1 MPEPYFCVA
10 RTQPQREAFAAEMLE
25 ARGFEIFLP
34 KIETRKTVQ
43 PLFCG
48 YLFALV
54 VEGRWL
60 AINTCFGVLSVIR
73 FGDVPAR
80 VPDREI
86 EALRKR
92 ADSTGL
98 IRLPPAPSARVFKRG
113 DRVRIL
119 AGQFASFDAIH
130 SGMSN
135 RAREIVL
142 VNILGAERQVP
153 VASHLV
159 AAR

>member
-1 MPEPYFCVA
+1 MSSRRVRPSRPNISRRAVFKY
-10 RTQPQREAFAAEMLE
+10 
-25 ARGFEIFLP
+25 LP
-34 KIETRKTVQ
+34 RIETRKSVQ

-54 VEGRWL
+54 RDGRWL

-86 EALRKR
+86 EALRAR

-98 IRLPPAPSARVFKRG
+98 IKLPPAPGPRVLKRG
-113 DRVRIL
+113 DRVRVI
-119 AGQFASFDAIH
+119 AFGTTFSGIRT
-130 SGMSN
+130 GMSA
-135 RAREIVL
+135 RAREVVL
-142 VNILGAERQVP
+142 INILGAERQVP
-153 VASHLV
+153 VASHLI